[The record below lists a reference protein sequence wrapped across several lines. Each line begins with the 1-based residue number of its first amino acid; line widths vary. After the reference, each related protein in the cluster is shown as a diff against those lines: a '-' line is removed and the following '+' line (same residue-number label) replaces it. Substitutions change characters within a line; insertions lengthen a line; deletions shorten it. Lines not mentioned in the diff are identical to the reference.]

1 MEKLKFGLQVFT
13 AVAAFPVLTMM
24 ELNHSTKNLI
34 TQQQVIKQQTIKT
47 AEGYY
52 FNTGSNTAGY
62 QKKHFVRRYCK

>member
-13 AVAAFPVLTMM
+13 AVVAFPILTMM
-24 ELNHSTKNLI
+24 ELDHSAKNI
-34 TQQQVIKQQTIKT
+34 TTQHEVIKQQTIKT

-52 FNTGSNTAGY
+52 LNTGNNTAEY